1 MALFTG
7 QDLDS
12 APEKIG
18 LVALKYDKTQI
29 KKRRYHKH
37 VLDSDKIQT
46 FINKETKQSELLLKE
61 WNNNR
66 YNDEDIN
73 DTLRKIQSVQLVA
86 KVAMYEQRINTIRN
100 TDNIDQIFNQL
111 LVLAELAP
119 DILSQEN
126 ILKTMLLA
134 INKLG
139 LRPPQNRSKVV
150 LPNKVTDSIETELE
164 TDDEY
169 CKKRKQAILKT
180 MAVSQINQLYEVVAE
195 SAESIFVRMHSATNR
210 WLQNAR
216 CGLQHCNQSYII
228 CNLLIIIRIC
238 AMELSNNN
246 MDGNDAKG
254 SAKYWINKVEYTLP
268 HMLESEIQFLKWTLQ
283 EIFEHN
289 KAEDWQQFFENVLR
303 NVVETIKKKYILQ
316 INQLFDH

>member
-119 DILSQEN
+119 DILSEEN
-126 ILKTMLLA
+126 INCFYIFNNLPYGFINVSLLKT
-134 INKLG
+134 K
-139 LRPPQNRSKVV
+139 
-150 LPNKVTDSIETELE
+150 
-164 TDDEY
+164 
-169 CKKRKQAILKT
+169 
-180 MAVSQINQLYEVVAE
+180 
-195 SAESIFVRMHSATNR
+195 
-210 WLQNAR
+210 
-216 CGLQHCNQSYII
+216 
-228 CNLLIIIRIC
+228 
-238 AMELSNNN
+238 
-246 MDGNDAKG
+246 
-254 SAKYWINKVEYTLP
+254 
-268 HMLESEIQFLKWTLQ
+268 
-283 EIFEHN
+283 
-289 KAEDWQQFFENVLR
+289 
-303 NVVETIKKKYILQ
+303 
-316 INQLFDH
+316 